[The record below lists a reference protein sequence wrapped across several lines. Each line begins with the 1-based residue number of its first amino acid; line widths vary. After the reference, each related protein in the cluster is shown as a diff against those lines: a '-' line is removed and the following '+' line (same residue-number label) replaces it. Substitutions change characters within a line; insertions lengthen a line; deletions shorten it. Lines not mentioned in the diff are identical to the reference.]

1 MDEENKLP
9 TILKCPASYELRGNN
24 GQEIAQGGSDLVLDT
39 EKLTV
44 LPESGDPLLIP
55 YRDIIQISKAGY
67 KINADLVSKEKL
79 TVSNLGYKYEDFFR
93 NFSNLNNEVILK
105 DLLMNEPIHKSGAAA
120 DLVYVDKD
128 KTEKALGQCELRIYE
143 TGAVIIS
150 GDGNFIRIPYSDLAQ
165 IRVDIYKLIL
175 DTDYDD
181 SYVFSRMGKELDTC
195 FKMLNDLIKALSVKT
210 QLSLQELLPIYDS
223 SVIRKVAKLMKDGR
237 AARRIDIEAISP
249 GIWTELEK
257 KLDSFGIKEQYEY
270 LQSIGQ
276 AERTCIG
283 IKRGLMGDLTGEYL
297 WFLVP
302 IFSRDSA
309 KPGNAIAME
318 ATTSDGSG
326 RATYFFRI
334 TDLNT
339 YLNFKSLEEL
349 QAVVDETL
357 KMITHDLINVNFRR
371 EPIYLT
377 NEQLNST
384 TYVGYL
390 RTIAKV
396 ASLRELRS
404 LFIGRVMHYTPEQW
418 KEDVMQLLKPNLRQ
432 PN

>member
-318 ATTSDGSG
+318 ATTNDGSG
-326 RATYFFRI
+326 RATYFFKI

-349 QAVVDETL
+349 QTKVDETL
-357 KMITHDLINVNFRR
+357 KMITRDLINVNFRR

-396 ASLRELRS
+396 ASLRELRR

-418 KEDVMQLLKPNLRQ
+418 KGDVMQLLKPNLSTA
-432 PN
+432 

>member
-309 KPGNAIAME
+309 KLGNAIAME
-318 ATTSDGSG
+318 ATTNDGSG
-326 RATYFFRI
+326 RATYFFKI

-349 QAVVDETL
+349 QTKVDETL
-357 KMITHDLINVNFRR
+357 KMITRDLINVNFRR

-396 ASLRELRS
+396 ASLRELRR

-418 KEDVMQLLKPNLRQ
+418 KGDVMQLLKPNLSTA
-432 PN
+432 

>member
-1 MDEENKLP
+1 
-9 TILKCPASYELRGNN
+9 
-24 GQEIAQGGSDLVLDT
+24 
-39 EKLTV
+39 
-44 LPESGDPLLIP
+44 
-55 YRDIIQISKAGY
+55 
-67 KINADLVSKEKL
+67 
-79 TVSNLGYKYEDFFR
+79 
-93 NFSNLNNEVILK
+93 
-105 DLLMNEPIHKSGAAA
+105 
-120 DLVYVDKD
+120 
-128 KTEKALGQCELRIYE
+128 
-143 TGAVIIS
+143 
-150 GDGNFIRIPYSDLAQ
+150 
-165 IRVDIYKLIL
+165 
-175 DTDYDD
+175 
-181 SYVFSRMGKELDTC
+181 MGKELDTC

-318 ATTSDGSG
+318 ATTNDGSG
-326 RATYFFRI
+326 RATYFFKI

-349 QAVVDETL
+349 QTKVDETL
-357 KMITHDLINVNFRR
+357 KMITRDLINVNFRR

-377 NEQLNST
+377 NEQLKST

-396 ASLRELRS
+396 ASLRELRR

-418 KEDVMQLLKPNLRQ
+418 KGDVMQLLKPNLSTA
-432 PN
+432 

>member
-9 TILKCPASYELRGNN
+9 TILKCPASYELRENN
-24 GQEIAQGGSDLVLDT
+24 GQGIAQGGSDLVLDA

-55 YRDIIQISKAGY
+55 YREIIQISRAGY

-105 DLLMNEPIHKSGAAA
+105 DLLMNEPIHKSGVAA
-120 DLVYVDKD
+120 DVVYVDKD

-150 GDGNFIRIPYSDLAQ
+150 SDGNFIRIPYSDLTQ
-165 IRVDIYKLIL
+165 IRVDTYKLIL
-175 DTDYDD
+175 DTDYGD
-181 SYVFSRMGKELDTC
+181 SYVFSRMGKELDAC
-195 FKMLNDLIKALSVKT
+195 LKMLNDLIKSLSVKT

-223 SVIRKVAKLMKDGR
+223 SVIRKIAKLMKDGR

-257 KLDSFGIKEQYEY
+257 KLDSFAIKEQYEY

-302 IFSRDSA
+302 MFSRDSA

-334 TDLNT
+334 TDFNT

-349 QAVVDETL
+349 QTGVDETM
-357 KMITHDLINVNFRR
+357 KMITRDLINVNFRR

-396 ASLRELRS
+396 ASLRELRR

-418 KEDVMQLLKPNLRQ
+418 KGDVMQLLKPNLSTA
-432 PN
+432 